1 MKYLTFEKAMQ
12 TFPVFS
18 IKDIEKQFPGFD
30 RRRLVEWQ
38 EKGYLTKIRRGF
50 YYLSVK
56 RKDQDLLYFAANK
69 IYSPSYISLES
80 GLAFYGLIPEAVFS
94 TISASTRNTAS
105 FDTPVG
111 HFKYR
116 HIKPTLFFGYK
127 LIKTEGV
134 ALKIAEAEKV
144 ILDYLYLNKVNS
156 FDEMEALRWNKA
168 QIIEVIDFQ
177 KLNQYLK
184 VFDSLVLNKRI
195 NLFKKMMHA

>member
-94 TISASTRNTAS
+94 TISVSTRNTAS

-134 ALKIAEAEKV
+134 APKIAEAEKV

-168 QIIEVIDFQ
+168 QIIEIIDFQ
-177 KLNQYLK
+177 KLNRYLK

-195 NLFKKMMHA
+195 NLFKKIMHA